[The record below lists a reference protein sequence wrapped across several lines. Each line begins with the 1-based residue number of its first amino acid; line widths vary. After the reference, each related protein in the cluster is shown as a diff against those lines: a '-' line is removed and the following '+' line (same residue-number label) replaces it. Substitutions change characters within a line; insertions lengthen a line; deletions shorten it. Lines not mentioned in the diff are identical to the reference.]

1 MMIYK
6 SICGR
11 FPLIVSS
18 MLITLILSACAH
30 APASVALD
38 DDHRKAIKKIAIL
51 TIEQPK
57 QIKVISASGAG
68 VIASSIPG
76 LGVLGAALVAGTTAA
91 MGQAADGTLIG
102 EKQTEYNELFAKNS
116 YDFAAKLRN
125 ELKAQMESKGYEV
138 IFIDD
143 PKLAIPNA
151 QGEFD
156 FGKNDIPADA
166 VLHVKYTV
174 FGYMSAAFSTTFKPQ
189 ISLTAKLIDAKN
201 KTVLFSM
208 PVRIPAPQ
216 KNGEEVVGFDG
227 FESLKT
233 EYRESY
239 SVLLNYQALMA
250 KLLAK
255 QLAGEKDVAISIANQ
270 NDFLAKAQ
278 SKQALVDDNAEK
290 WNGLMAC
297 DARHDNIARSAYKAK
312 FVMEVK
318 GSSVNVHRQLPQ
330 VAETLS
336 GQIAE
341 NMLVLLGEG
350 YLTKTPDK
358 KWQFRISGDF
368 QPDAPTYSGKG
379 NMIANGHAIRACEL
393 TMTRAALAPN
403 R

>member
-1 MMIYK
+1 MIYK

-18 MLITLILSACAH
+18 MFVTLILSACAH

-38 DDHRKAIKKIAIL
+38 DDHRKTIKKIAIL

-102 EKQTEYNELFAKNS
+102 EKQTEYNDLFGKNP
-116 YDFAAKLRN
+116 YDFSSKLRS
-125 ELKAQMESKGYEV
+125 ELKTQMELKGYEV
-138 IFIDD
+138 IVIDD
-143 PKLAIPNA
+143 PKIAMPNA

-156 FGKNDIPADA
+156 FGKNDIHADA
-166 VLHVKYTV
+166 VLHVKYTA

-201 KTVLFSM
+201 NAVLFSM
-208 PVRIPAPQ
+208 PIRIPVPL
-216 KNGEEVVGFDG
+216 KNGEEVMGFDG
-227 FESLKT
+227 FDALKT

-255 QLAGEKDVAISIANQ
+255 QLAGEKDTAISIANQ
-270 NDFLAKAQ
+270 NDFLTKAQ
-278 SKQALVDDNAEK
+278 SAQVPVDTSTEK
-290 WNGLMAC
+290 WSGQMSC
-297 DARHDNIARSAYKAK
+297 GARQDKSTRKAYQAK
-312 FVMEVK
+312 FAMEVK
-318 GSSVNVHRQLPQ
+318 GSSVNVHRELPQ

-336 GQIAE
+336 GQIAT

-350 YLTKTPDK
+350 YLTKTPNQ

-368 QPDAPTYSGKG
+368 QPGAPIYAGKG
-379 NMIANGHAIRACEL
+379 NMLANGHAIRACEL
-393 TMTRAALAPN
+393 TMTHAALTPN